1 MQYSMSLDV
10 RVQKTNRPK
19 VGPLDPKDGPGDRLL
34 SNGYGPFLVRYLSKG
49 LRCIT
54 GKSVSKIVL
63 NNSATGS
70 SSSSSSSSSSL
81 SSSSGSE
88 RKKKAM
94 MRASKR
100 KRPQVT
106 IRCRDGSCYTC
117 DYVLCAVPLGV
128 LQSKHKDSSIFFDP
142 PLPPK
147 KQNAI
152 ESLGSGAHNKILVR
166 FRPDDV
172 FWPEDTP
179 QIVPLDQR
187 FHILNLHA
195 YGKKGCLCAHV
206 WPPFADGWDGKTDEE
221 VVRELCEVLK
231 GMFWR
236 RKKKKTTS
244 SSSSSEN
251 DDGSGGQDDPD
262 AEAFRKEPFPTPLDY
277 VVARW
282 DSDPFALGSYSYLKL
297 GATWP
302 QIEDLARPYPAKD
315 PHIFFAGE
323 ATSLEGI
330 QCVTGAYKSG
340 LRAAKQILADIANR
354 RRGFIHTK

>member
-1 MQYSMSLDV
+1 MFLIEDHTSLSH
-10 RVQKTNRPK
+10 P
-19 VGPLDPKDGPGDRLL
+19 
-34 SNGYGPFLVRYLSKG
+34 
-49 LRCIT
+49 
-54 GKSVSKIVL
+54 
-63 NNSATGS
+63 
-70 SSSSSSSSSSL
+70 SSSSSSSL

>member
-1 MQYSMSLDV
+1 MRRRKRTTMTRRQQRLSKSQRSTCSKRYSMTKEMMECL
-10 RVQKTNRPK
+10 QT
-19 VGPLDPKDGPGDRLL
+19 
-34 SNGYGPFLVRYLSKG
+34 
-49 LRCIT
+49 T
-54 GKSVSKIVL
+54 M
-63 NNSATGS
+63 
-70 SSSSSSSSSSL
+70 
-81 SSSSGSE
+81 
-88 RKKKAM
+88 M
-94 MRASKR
+94 MRTKR
-100 KRPQVT
+100 R
-106 IRCRDGSCYTC
+106 RR
-117 DYVLCAVPLGV
+117 
-128 LQSKHKDSSIFFDP
+128 
-142 PLPPK
+142 
-147 KQNAI
+147 
-152 ESLGSGAHNKILVR
+152 
-166 FRPDDV
+166 
-172 FWPEDTP
+172 
-179 QIVPLDQR
+179 
-187 FHILNLHA
+187 
-195 YGKKGCLCAHV
+195 
-206 WPPFADGWDGKTDEE
+206 
-221 VVRELCEVLK
+221 
-231 GMFWR
+231 R